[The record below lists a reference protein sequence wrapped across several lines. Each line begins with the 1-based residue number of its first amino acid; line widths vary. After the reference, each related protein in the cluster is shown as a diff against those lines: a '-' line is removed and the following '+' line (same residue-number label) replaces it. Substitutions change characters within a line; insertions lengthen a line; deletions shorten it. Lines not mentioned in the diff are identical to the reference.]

1 MLAGV
6 VARCDRSGEIR
17 TRISDFSHFAQ
28 EGWVLLRRTAM
39 FGLLPTTLPDNMPHA
54 RLGLLLRSAINVAVV
69 TADLG
74 LCVP

>member
-17 TRISDFSHFAQ
+17 TRISDFSHVAQ
-28 EGWVLLRRTAM
+28 HGRVPMRRTTM
-39 FGLLPTTLPDNMPHA
+39 FELLPTTLADNMPPHHID
-54 RLGLLLRSAINVAVV
+54 LLLRSPIDLAVV
-69 TADLG
+69 TAGLG